1 MNPRS
6 RWLGVLWAVGSA
18 LALAL
23 PLAGVARGQSG
34 DVALAY
40 VWQDTVTLADS
51 AGQPLQ
57 QTGPTFTYGQGAR
70 LFWTADGRML
80 YIARDDGLYATGA
93 TGGAAVQ
100 VPGFYGRTLTLSQDG
115 QTLYYLETSSPQ
127 QAGDQFP
134 DRVSFPF
141 RDLDFTA
148 ADGGT
153 GRLTGYFGR
162 FQAGAAQAAV
172 TFAAALYV
180 RDGGLL
186 GPGRPNLWPT
196 YGSNVF
202 GTCCFPDPGL
212 ALYNV
217 GTGDFTLYDA
227 DFLPGA
233 ATTNPARTHL
243 AGPTVNSVLRVIDLI
258 TGGVRDYEIAI
269 AGGLGVI
276 ERVAWSPDNA
286 FLYFIA
292 RYSPTTPLALD
303 REPAFPVDLRSA
315 DIILYR
321 LNLVSGVIRELAW
334 RPDVYGVSALAA
346 TERYVFAVVVDPN
359 TLLVSDLNARRVW
372 PGAQP
377 TDPEM
382 QVYMPATHL
391 WRVPAE
397 GGAGEDIAENVW
409 GLATRSVR

>member
-1 MNPRS
+1 MNS
-6 RWLGVLWAVGSA
+6 CWRWLSVLGAMGSV
-18 LALAL
+18 LVVAL
-23 PLAGVARGQSG
+23 PLVGVARGQSG

-51 AGQPLQ
+51 AGQPLE

-70 LFWTADGRML
+70 LFWTTDGRKL

-93 TGGAAVQ
+93 SGGAAVQ

-115 QTLYYLETSSPQ
+115 QTLYYLETVSPQ
-127 QAGDQFP
+127 QAGDQYP
-134 DRVSFPF
+134 NRVSFPF
-141 RDLDFTA
+141 RDLNFGA

-162 FQAGAAQAAV
+162 FQAGSSQVAL

-217 GTGDFTLYDA
+217 GTGGFTIYDA
-227 DFLPGA
+227 DFMPGA
-233 ATTNPARTHL
+233 ATTNLARTHL

-269 AGGLGVI
+269 AGGIGVI

-292 RYSPTTPLALD
+292 RQSPTTPLVLD
-303 REPAFPVDLRSA
+303 REPTFSVDLRSA

-321 LNLVSGVIRELAW
+321 LNLVTGVIRELAW
-334 RPDVYGVSALAA
+334 RPDVYGVSSLVA
-346 TERYVFAVVVDPN
+346 TDRYVFAVVVDPN
-359 TLLVSDLNARRVW
+359 TLLVNDLNARRVW

-382 QVYMPATHL
+382 QVYLPATHL

-409 GLATRSVR
+409 GLAVRPAR

>member
-6 RWLGVLWAVGSA
+6 RWLSVMGAAMSVL
-18 LALAL
+18 LLAL
-23 PLAGVARGQSG
+23 PLMGTARGQPG

-57 QTGPTFTYGQGAR
+57 QTGPTFAYGQGAR
-70 LFWTADGRML
+70 LFWTTDGRKL

-93 TGGAAVQ
+93 AGGAAVK

-115 QTLYYLETSSPQ
+115 QTLYYLETVSPQ
-127 QAGDQFP
+127 QAGDQYP
-134 DRVSFPF
+134 DRISFPF
-141 RDLDFTA
+141 RDLDFSA
-148 ADGGT
+148 ADGRT

-162 FQAGAAQAAV
+162 FQAGSAQVVV

-186 GPGRPNLWPT
+186 GPGRPTLWPT

-217 GTGDFTLYDA
+217 GTGDFTVYDA
-227 DFLPGA
+227 EFMPGA
-233 ATTNPARTHL
+233 ATTNLARTHL
-243 AGPTVNSVLRVIDLI
+243 AGPTVNGVLRVIDLI

-269 AGGLGVI
+269 AGGIGVI

-292 RYSPTTPLALD
+292 RQPPTTPLSLD
-303 REPAFPVDLRSA
+303 KEPAFPVDLRSA

-321 LNLVSGVIRELAW
+321 LNLVTGVIRELAW

-346 TERYVFAVVVDPN
+346 TDRYVFAVVVDPN
-359 TLLVSDLNARRVW
+359 TLLVNDLNARQVW

-409 GLATRSVR
+409 GLAVRPAR